1 MGRPPK
7 SNLTK
12 FYQKMNRDSKAMRI
26 RRLSISAPA
35 DLMHLIGK
43 TGMARDSRVWLL
55 LEVRGASEDCV
66 WWHTRLTFTPCIPD
80 PADFEINGELTA
92 ILQGK

>member
-1 MGRPPK
+1 M
-7 SNLTK
+7 
-12 FYQKMNRDSKAMRI
+12 FYQKMNRDSKVMRI

-43 TGMARDSRVWLL
+43 TGMARDSRVWVLG
-55 LEVRGASEDCV
+55 EIRGASEDGG
-66 WWHTRLTFTPCIPD
+66 WWHTRLTFAPCISG